1 MYRFSNPKVQLSSPL
16 YERRHPAGQQTALG
30 RTDTWPSRRWQCKG
44 HCPVKPCIDWPGKH
58 WGFASP
64 QSWPPKR
71 RSFRTRHGISGSRGG
86 IWHFSKSIQISGPL
100 SNTAKK
106 AVMPRKSCLSSQI
119 LYHWVHLRLISL
131 VAQMVKCL
139 PTMWETQVRSLGWE
153 DPLGKEMATHP
164 STLAWKIPQ
173 SEKCGR
179 LQSTGSQRVGHNWA
193 ASLSLSSQ
201 VPQRTVRI

>member
-1 MYRFSNPKVQLSSPL
+1 MDEWQLHAINLRSITRFLLPSLYLTILAGILIFWPKTLPQTIPRWHCSCTGFPTPKSSYL
-16 YERRHPAGQQTALG
+16 HHCVNAGTLQGQQTALG
-30 RTDTWPSRRWQCKG
+30 RTDTWPSPRGQCKG

-71 RSFRTRHGISGSRGG
+71 RSFRTLHGISRSRGG
-86 IWHFSKSIQISGPL
+86 IWHFSKSTQISGPL

-131 VAQMVKCL
+131 VAQRVKCL
-139 PTMWETQVRSLGWE
+139 PTMW
-153 DPLGKEMATHP
+153 
-164 STLAWKIPQ
+164 
-173 SEKCGR
+173 
-179 LQSTGSQRVGHNWA
+179 
-193 ASLSLSSQ
+193 
-201 VPQRTVRI
+201 